1 MRVDRDVDTERVEL
15 ICRPELL
22 RLGLERLLAQSP
34 GLAVS
39 SHASLPGTRRPAA
52 VAVVCERG
60 IGDVADAV
68 SSALDR
74 AGREVVVVLSVP
86 DVHTLLDCIAA
97 GAYGFVLEGDARMD
111 MLAAVRAASRQE
123 CFVAPSLLG
132 LLLAFHRAERGAH
145 DVDRDLLRLLAGGR
159 PTTEIADL
167 LGVAPKTVRNRSSR
181 LYRRL
186 GVRSRAKAV
195 ETAERRGLL
204 DQA

>member
-1 MRVDRDVDTERVEL
+1 MDRDVARDKVEL

-34 GLAVS
+34 GLSVAA
-39 SHASLPGTRRPAA
+39 HAALPYPRRPAA
-52 VAVVCERG
+52 VAVVCERS
-60 IGDVADAV
+60 IGDVAATV
-68 SSALDR
+68 ASALDR
-74 AGREVVVVLSVP
+74 AGREVVVVLAVP

-111 MLAAVRAASRQE
+111 LLAAVRAAAREE

-132 LLLAFHRAERGAH
+132 LLLALHRAERDVH
-145 DVDRDLLRLLAGGR
+145 DADRDLLRLLAGGH
-159 PTTEIADL
+159 PTSEIAEL